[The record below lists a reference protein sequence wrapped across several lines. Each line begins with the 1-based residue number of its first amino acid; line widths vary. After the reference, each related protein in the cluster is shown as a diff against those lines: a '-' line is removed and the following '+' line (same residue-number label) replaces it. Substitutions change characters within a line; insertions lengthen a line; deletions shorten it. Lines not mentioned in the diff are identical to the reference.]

1 MPSKIAEGMPPHLA
15 AHVHA
20 LLLQTGLTKTAKK
33 LESEFGEEVRYPL
46 FFSCTHGHAWAIAL
60 RI

>member
-1 MPSKIAEGMPPHLA
+1 MPPHLA

-46 FFSCTHGHAWAIAL
+46 FFLVPMAMRGESL
-60 RI
+60 FRI